1 MASMTDE
8 PVPDQAEL
16 RQAVRNLLARQR
28 ADGRAAVPAVAA
40 ERIGEVR
47 RKRAVEK
54 ASGEQGDEPSRFV
67 VLREEDGHPLPST
80 SRPASAMPTDV
91 RRELAD
97 DGVLPG
103 DPLYRI
109 VTKLAD
115 TVQAVA
121 DGSKALNEAVQ
132 AAAAE
137 EVGKAVVRIGEVEER
152 AVERLASALE
162 RSAEQEG
169 RRLHWKAAGLAGLGL
184 VAALTVGGGAGWLA
198 GRSATHVVEGEL
210 AAAFQDGPDAARAWL
225 KLWRQNNPVVALERC
240 KGNAGFEQ
248 GGRRGCWVP
257 LWLEP
262 ASSPR

>member
-28 ADGRAAVPAVAA
+28 AEGRVAPAVAA
-40 ERIGEVR
+40 DRIGEVR
-47 RKRAVEK
+47 RKRALEEV
-54 ASGEQGDEPSRFV
+54 SGEQGDEPSRFV

-121 DGSKALNEAVQ
+121 DGSKALNEAV
-132 AAAAE
+132 
-137 EVGKAVVRIGEVEER
+137 
-152 AVERLASALE
+152 
-162 RSAEQEG
+162 
-169 RRLHWKAAGLAGLGL
+169 
-184 VAALTVGGGAGWLA
+184 
-198 GRSATHVVEGEL
+198 
-210 AAAFQDGPDAARAWL
+210 
-225 KLWRQNNPVVALERC
+225 
-240 KGNAGFEQ
+240 
-248 GGRRGCWVP
+248 
-257 LWLEP
+257 
-262 ASSPR
+262 